1 MRTNRLRSV
10 LIAAVLVASLLP
22 TTSALASH
30 TPNPTSVTVAGSLQS
45 EAGCA
50 ADWDPA
56 CATTHLA
63 YDANDDVWQGT
74 FNNLPAGNYEYKAP
88 LNDTWT
94 ENYGLHA
101 VLDGPNIPLNLPS
114 VTSVKFYYD
123 HKSHWITDNHG
134 STIAVAP
141 GSFQSELGCTSDWDA
156 GCLRS
161 WLQDIDGD
169 GIYTFETTELPR
181 GSYETKVAIN
191 ESFDENYG
199 AGGVE
204 DGPNIAFTVPS
215 NGTKVTFS
223 YNATTH
229 VLTIEVATDHRA
241 PGGPGALSHFDLARK
256 DCLGTARNTTSKVW
270 YTVAGGILSDVYY
283 PTIDNTNVE
292 TLQYIVTDGETF
304 TDLQARD
311 MTYTVQAVTD
321 TGGMACRVTASDKD
335 GLYSIETTYVTDPSR
350 NAVLMR
356 LAFTPKPKNPA
367 LQLFV
372 RFDPTVNGNGGGG
385 TGNGG
390 PDTATVDDTSGHPV
404 LVASDP
410 VTATNAANRDYAQ
423 PVFAAL
429 DGPFDEASVGFAGS
443 ESDGLE
449 QLDDSHT
456 LTPIHPDAREG
467 NVVATARLAL
477 DGSGKTLLSL
487 GFGATD
493 DEAID
498 TATGSLAAGFD
509 AAFNAYKSG
518 WNAYDATLTNPRVEK
533 LAVSAAQRK
542 QLKDAYYLSANVIK
556 ASEDKTFPG
565 AIVASLASPWGQAVS
580 AGDPNNTYFGSY
592 REVFARDLYESWT
605 GLVAA
610 GDLATARDAT
620 LFLFERQQLPDGSFP
635 RNSLVNGKVAPDSF
649 GTQLD
654 EVAYPIL
661 MAYQLGLTDASL
673 FEDHIK
679 PAANYVASHGPAFG
693 VERWEEQSGYSP
705 STIASEIAGLVA
717 AAELA
722 TANGDHDSAAV
733 WLGVADEMQRSVKEW
748 TVTTNGPL
756 SDEPY
761 FIRLSKTGD
770 PNAAITYNVGN
781 GGPTSTSAR
790 SSTPASSSS
799 SGWASCRPTIP
810 TSCERCRSST
820 RRSSRRRRAAP
831 AGTATT
837 VTATAIEPA
846 TAGRGHQ
853 ADRGPAT
860 FGRYCQ
866 PSAPS
871 TSSCPATRPTRPRC
885 CSGCA
890 RPHPVS
896 A

>member
-1 MRTNRLRSV
+1 M
-10 LIAAVLVASLLP
+10 
-22 TTSALASH
+22 
-30 TPNPTSVTVAGSLQS
+30 
-45 EAGCA
+45 
-50 ADWDPA
+50 
-56 CATTHLA
+56 
-63 YDANDDVWQGT
+63 
-74 FNNLPAGNYEYKAP
+74 
-88 LNDTWT
+88 
-94 ENYGLHA
+94 
-101 VLDGPNIPLNLPS
+101 
-114 VTSVKFYYD
+114 
-123 HKSHWITDNHG
+123 
-134 STIAVAP
+134 AP
-141 GSFQSELGCTSDWDA
+141 GSFQSELGCASDWDA

-169 GIYTFETTELPR
+169 GIYTFETTALPA
-181 GSYETKVAIN
+181 GPYEAKVAIN
-191 ESFDENYG
+191 ESFNENYG
-199 AGGVE
+199 ANGVPN
-204 DGPNIAFTVPS
+204 GSNIAFNVPS
-215 NGTKVTFS
+215 DGTKVTFT
-223 YNATTH
+223 YDATTH
-229 VLTIEVATDHRA
+229 ILTIEVATNHGA

-256 DCLGTARNTTSKVW
+256 DCLGTARNTESKVW
-270 YTVAGGILSDVYY
+270 YTVAGGLLSDVYY
-283 PTIDNTNVE
+283 PTVDNTNVE
-292 TLQYIVTDGETF
+292 TLQYLVTDGATF
-304 TDLQARD
+304 TDLQSRD

-356 LAFTPKPKNPA
+356 LAFTPKPKPNSNG

-390 PDTATVDDTSGHPV
+390 ADTATVDDTSGHPV

-429 DGPFDEASVGFAGS
+429 DGPFDDASVGFAGS

-449 QLDDSHT
+449 QLDDSHA

-498 TATGSLAAGFD
+498 TAAGSLTAGFD

-518 WNAYDATLTNPRVEK
+518 WNAYDATLTNPHVEK
-533 LAVSAAQRK
+533 LAVSVAQRK

-673 FEDHIK
+673 
-679 PAANYVASHGPAFG
+679 VRGPHQARR
-693 VERWEEQSGYSP
+693 ELRRRP
-705 STIASEIAGLVA
+705 RAGLRRGALGGAERILAIDDRFRDRRPRRGCRAGDGERRPRLRGGLAGRCRRDA
-717 AAELA
+717 ALGQGMDRDDQRAVVGRAVLHPAVEDRRSER
-722 TANGDHDSAAV
+722 GDHVQRRQRRPGPRPARGDRRRLPRARPARR
-733 WLGVADEMQRSVKEW
+733 VAGRRSRR
-748 TVTTNGPL
+748 PA
-756 SDEPY
+756 
-761 FIRLSKTGD
+761 
-770 PNAAITYNVGN
+770 NAADRRRGDHVDD
-781 GGPTSTSAR
+781 AE
-790 SSTPASSSS
+790 
-799 SGWASCRPTIP
+799 RPRLAP
-810 TSCERCRSST
+810 LQRRRL
-820 RRSSRRRRAAP
+820 RRSSQRRPALGTKRTGDRP
-831 AGTATT
+831 PLAGT
-837 VTATAIEPA
+837 V
-846 TAGRGHQ
+846 R
-853 ADRGPAT
+853 
-860 FGRYCQ
+860 
-866 PSAPS
+866 
-871 TSSCPATRPTRPRC
+871 
-885 CSGCA
+885 
-890 RPHPVS
+890 
-896 A
+896 